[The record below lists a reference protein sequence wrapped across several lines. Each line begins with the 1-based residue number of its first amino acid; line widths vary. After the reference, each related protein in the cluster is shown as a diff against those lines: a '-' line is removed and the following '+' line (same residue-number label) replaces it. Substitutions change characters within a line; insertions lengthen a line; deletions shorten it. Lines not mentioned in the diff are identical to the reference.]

1 MQSFSRYTKYFAVTP
16 LLLWL
21 SAIYLVH
28 DYTPVDQLSDYSVLS
43 KISSGDNI
51 RQVLFVLGAFFSLLT
66 MAGKRIP
73 KSYWSLLLVVMIFL
87 LSTFWSEAPSYTL
100 RRVSKFLCMTLV
112 LLPFAVDLDRFQTA
126 LRCVFWFAVVVCAVS
141 LSMYYFDLG
150 VTVMSDE
157 IRLQGV
163 TPHPNALGPLA
174 VIGAILLI
182 LFQKH
187 KKLLSLP
194 LFLVLMAT
202 LFLTKSRS
210 SFAAFV
216 IFVIGYAWRLK
227 SASRHWLELGGVIV
241 LFVIIISVGFFEVKT
256 FGGRDYT
263 LTGRTL
269 LWQATLED
277 WMTHP
282 FLGAGFGA
290 SAVPV
295 PNSFLTKAQKRLSWV
310 AVHSHQ
316 EILQLFNEVGLA
328 FAPIILFVLFFS
340 FPYKSEMGMLIFLP
354 FLIFLM
360 IESPLFEGTVFSLCF
375 FLCYLNKYNL
385 QKDLAVYSHR

>member
-1 MQSFSRYTKYFAVTP
+1 MQIFSRYTKYLAVTS

-21 SAIYLVH
+21 SAIYVVH
-28 DYTPVDQLSDYSVLS
+28 DFTAVDQLSEDSVLS

-51 RQVLFVLGAFFSLLT
+51 RKLLFVLAAVFSLLA

-73 KSYWSLLLVVMIFL
+73 KTFWPLLFVVMVFL
-87 LSTFWSEAPSYTL
+87 LSTFWSEAPAYTL
-100 RRVSKFLCMTLV
+100 RRVGKFFCMTLV
-112 LLPFAVDLDRFQTA
+112 LLPLAIDLVHFQAA
-126 LRCVFWFAVVVCAVS
+126 LRCVFWFAVVVSTVS
-141 LSMYYFDLG
+141 LPMYYLDLG

-163 TPHPNALGPLA
+163 TPHPNALGPLT

-182 LFQKH
+182 LFQSH
-187 KKLLSLP
+187 KKLSWLP
-194 LFLVLMAT
+194 LFLVLMVT

-210 SFAAFV
+210 SFVAFLFFL
-216 IFVIGYAWRLK
+216 IAYAWRLK
-227 SASRHWLELGGVIV
+227 PAGLAWLKVSGVIL

-269 LWQATLED
+269 LWQASLED

-282 FLGAGFGA
+282 VLGVGFGA
-290 SAVPV
+290 SAVPT
-295 PNSFLTKAQKRLSWV
+295 PNSFLTKVQKKLSWV

-340 FPYKSEMGMLIFLP
+340 FPYKSEVGMLIFLP

-360 IESPLFEGTVFSLCF
+360 VESPLFEGTVFSVCF

-385 QKDLAVYSHR
+385 QKDLGVHEHR